1 MPKSL
6 RRNPGWKLEPSTIDI
21 VTAARGKLG
30 LTNAEVIDLWANAW
44 QKQQADSRAVDAGG
58 LEPAISAVFVPA
70 GAVASD
76 RPTAARVETPYQIER
91 REKLE
96 RLRGELERGSTVK
109 VAAEMGVTAEAMTFP
124 FKVLV
129 NGQPHEVIEFRGRRV
144 LECIWPT
151 SRVMMKNLTPQETVI
166 FWKDRVKE

>member
-1 MPKSL
+1 MTVPKSL
-6 RRNPGWKLEPSTIDI
+6 RKNPGWKLEQATIDI
-21 VTAARGKLG
+21 VAAARGKLG
-30 LTNAEVIDLWANAW
+30 ITNAEVIDLWANAW
-44 QKQQADSRAVDAGG
+44 QKQQVEERVVPSGSTNIMVTSPGSTVD
-58 LEPAISAVFVPA
+58 
-70 GAVASD
+70 SD

-109 VAAEMGVTAEAMTFP
+109 VAAEMAVETEAMTFP

-129 NGQPHEVIEFRGRRV
+129 NGQPHEVIEFKGRRV
-144 LECIWPT
+144 LECVWPT

-166 FWKDRVKE
+166 FWKERVK